1 MKETAD
7 LIVHNIGQMV
17 TCAGPNGVKRGAAL
31 AEVGVVA
38 DGALVVK
45 NGRFAAL
52 GHTPDILNPRA
63 GGGYHATQTIDAQGK
78 AVVPGFVDCHTH
90 VVYGGDRAH
99 EFELRVRGASY
110 MEIMAAGGG
119 IVSTMR
125 HTREATLAELI
136 AATKPRLDTMLSLGS
151 TTIEVKTGYG
161 LNTATELKMLQAIEA
176 LDLAHPCQLVPTF
189 LGAHTLPPEY
199 KGNGDGYVDLVIHEM
214 IPAVMDWYR
223 ASHFATQAIPLFID
237 VFCEDHAFDV
247 GQTRRILAAGLAAG
261 MRAKIHVDQFN
272 SLGGL
277 AMALDLG
284 ATSAD
289 HLEVTRDEGDMAR
302 LAASETVAVLMP
314 AVNFNLGLPN
324 FAAGR
329 ALVAA
334 GTAVALATDMN
345 PGSAPCFSMPLTMA
359 IACRYLR
366 LLPSEALTAGTLNAA
381 HAIGLGHQVGSL
393 EVGKTADF
401 LLLNTPD
408 YRNLTYLLGSN
419 AVERVVKGGKFIG
432 DWRLRD

>member
-7 LIVHNIGQMV
+7 FIVHNIGQMV
-17 TCAGPNGVKRGAAL
+17 TCASPNGVKRGAAL
-31 AEVGVVA
+31 ADVGALA

-45 NGRFAAL
+45 NGRFSAL
-52 GHTPDILNPRA
+52 GPSTDILNR
-63 GGGYHATQTIDAQGK
+63 YHAPQMVDAQGK

-125 HTREATLAELI
+125 HTREATLDELI
-136 AATKPRLDTMLSLGS
+136 AAAKPRLDTMLSLGS

-161 LNTATELKMLQAIEA
+161 LNTETELKILQAIAA

-199 KGNGDGYVDLVIHEM
+199 KDNGDGYVEMVIHEM
-214 IPAVMDWYR
+214 IPAVMDWYH
-223 ASHFATQAIPLFID
+223 ASHFATQDIPLFID

-277 AMALDLG
+277 AMALELG

-289 HLEVTRDEGDMAR
+289 HLEVTRDEGDIAR
-302 LAASETVAVLMP
+302 LAGSETVAVLMP
-314 AVNFNLGLPN
+314 TVNFNLGLHN

-329 ALVAA
+329 ALVDA

-381 HAIGLGHQVGSL
+381 HAIGLGQQIGSL
-393 EVGKTADF
+393 EVGKRADF

-408 YRNLTYLLGSN
+408 YRNLAYLLGGN
-419 AVERVVKGGKFIG
+419 VVERVVKGGC
-432 DWRLRD
+432 LLN